1 MDKYYTDNSNDR
13 PYWIGEE
20 YYNKKKNTNNLI
32 KDTEK
37 DKYYTDN
44 SNDRPYWIGEKYYGK
59 NKN

>member
-1 MDKYYTDNSNDR
+1 MDNDN
-13 PYWIGEE
+13 
-20 YYNKKKNTNNLI
+20 
-32 KDTEK
+32 